1 MQVPV
6 PMAGGAGGIGG
17 GAATQVI
24 TVTDPATGKPVQ
36 QVVQTVVDPKTGK
49 TTQVPVPMAGGA
61 GGIGG
66 GATQVITVTD
76 PATGKPV
83 QQLVQTVVD
92 PKTGKSMQVPVP
104 MAGGAGVGGA
114 MPQMA
119 MVPDPV
125 TGKPTQ
131 QLVQTVVDP
140 KTGKSM
146 QVPVSS
152 MGGYGATAAA
162 GQGQQIISVTDPATG
177 KQVQQIV
184 QTIIDPQTGKP
195 TQVTMPLTQN
205 GVPMQMGAGMPMQ
218 MHMGAVPLDQNDGS
232 ISQNLYN
239 GRAPREVLESIF
251 LAALEEDDSGVNKGI
266 NQIVA
271 YTTPNLAG
279 PDLETTLKAIR
290 SGKVTDAEVNNLLK
304 VFETSGIV
312 SSTGGVVRLR
322 KISDLRNTLEG
333 TAAAFDQAIED
344 AHNKESPQIS
354 SENRRLM
361 EDILRR
367 SQDNQDQMSSRV
379 TALLAGSSLTTT
391 AGVRIERRDTIDQ
404 IDYTAVGD
412 DLSKLKES
420 YKPRS
425 RRKAQSEIRGPV
437 SLHQANSA
445 ELEDRAAA
453 AGIRVQRRSIK
464 RMSLA
469 RLRKTSEFSGLRHT
483 GVNAGQD
490 GPDANGVDMAVEDDH
505 RKIKGL
511 RKSKVSMMVYSHGG
525 FSRCFRIARRYQV
538 EGPPIGVEYEDSN
551 TDTMHNAE
559 VQNV

>member
-1 MQVPV
+1 
-6 PMAGGAGGIGG
+6 
-17 GAATQVI
+17 
-24 TVTDPATGKPVQ
+24 
-36 QVVQTVVDPKTGK
+36 
-49 TTQVPVPMAGGA
+49 
-61 GGIGG
+61 
-66 GATQVITVTD
+66 
-76 PATGKPV
+76 
-83 QQLVQTVVD
+83 
-92 PKTGKSMQVPVP
+92 
-104 MAGGAGVGGA
+104 
-114 MPQMA
+114 
-119 MVPDPV
+119 
-125 TGKPTQ
+125 
-131 QLVQTVVDP
+131 
-140 KTGKSM
+140 
-146 QVPVSS
+146 
-152 MGGYGATAAA
+152 
-162 GQGQQIISVTDPATG
+162 
-177 KQVQQIV
+177 
-184 QTIIDPQTGKP
+184 
-195 TQVTMPLTQN
+195 
-205 GVPMQMGAGMPMQ
+205 
-218 MHMGAVPLDQNDGS
+218 MGAVPLDQNDGS

-239 GRAPREVLESIF
+239 GR
-251 LAALEEDDSGVNKGI
+251 
-266 NQIVA
+266 
-271 YTTPNLAG
+271 G
-279 PDLETTLKAIR
+279 PSLETTLKAIR

-333 TAAAFDQAIED
+333 TAAAFDQAIQD

-361 EDILRR
+361 EDILNR
-367 SQDNQDQMSSRV
+367 SKDNQDQMSSRV

-391 AGVRIERRDTIDQ
+391 AGVRIKRRDTIDQ

-490 GPDANGVDMAVEDDH
+490 GPDANGVDVAVEDDH

-538 EGPPIGVEYEDSN
+538 EGPPISVEYEDSN
-551 TDTMHNAE
+551 TDTVHNAE

>member
-1 MQVPV
+1 MG
-6 PMAGGAGGIGG
+6 AGGAAAGMGG
-17 GAATQVI
+17 GA
-24 TVTDPATGKPVQ
+24 
-36 QVVQTVVDPKTGK
+36 
-49 TTQVPVPMAGGA
+49 
-61 GGIGG
+61 
-66 GATQVITVTD
+66 
-76 PATGKPV
+76 
-83 QQLVQTVVD
+83 
-92 PKTGKSMQVPVP
+92 
-104 MAGGAGVGGA
+104 
-114 MPQMA
+114 QMA

-125 TGKPTQ
+125 TGKLTQ
-131 QLVQTVVDP
+131 QLVQTVTDP

-152 MGGYGATAAA
+152 MQGG
-162 GQGQQIISVTDPATG
+162 GQQIISITDPATG

-205 GVPMQMGAGMPMQ
+205 GVPMQMGAGMPM
-218 MHMGAVPLDQNDGS
+218 HMGAVPLDQNDGS

-239 GRAPREVLESIF
+239 GR
-251 LAALEEDDSGVNKGI
+251 
-266 NQIVA
+266 
-271 YTTPNLAG
+271 G
-279 PDLETTLKAIR
+279 PSLETTLKAIR

-333 TAAAFDQAIED
+333 TAAAFDQAIND

-361 EDILRR
+361 EDILNR
-367 SQDNQDQMSSRV
+367 SKDNQDQMSSRV

-412 DLSKLKES
+412 DLSKLKE
-420 YKPRS
+420 KLPARS

-453 AGIRVQRRSIK
+453 AGIRVQRRSVK

-469 RLRKTSEFSGLRHT
+469 RLRKSSEFSGLRHT
-483 GVNAGQD
+483 GENGAED
-490 GPDANGVDMAVEDDH
+490 PDANGVDPIPEDDH

-538 EGPPIGVEYEDSN
+538 EGPPIGVEYEDES
-551 TDTMHNAE
+551 TDTVHKEPLSLGA
-559 VQNV
+559 NV